1 MAYTVR
7 KLLESE
13 QFPKMKLLC
22 GEKGLDLEVKGI
34 RIIEIEDMER
44 YLTGGEILI
53 TSFQVYL
60 SCSDREVEQHFE
72 DLVKSDISGFIVKK
86 RKEYDPTGRR
96 LSLLEKHC
104 KKYEIPLV
112 EIPGDF
118 DYWGI
123 IRHVMIQVFDKDTA
137 RLKYFKITHDSF
149 NSFILKNNG
158 SSNTASDII
167 KFLSI
172 MIENP
177 VVLYYG
183 NLNCMVSTNSDNS
196 KLILSDEIQPYKPN
210 IITKF
215 QYMKQ
220 MKGSCVQYVVKFAIL
235 SEVEVYITITEE
247 NRELTE
253 LDYMAIENAII
264 NLQYGFLSEFAQD
277 EVKKKYQRDIV
288 HNILNGLL
296 SSKEMTEAAAQLG
309 MKESDTYRVV
319 DFHTIKKNVQRK
331 YTKEQL
337 QEVGVIVG
345 ELMYLLPDA
354 LIYRNMDQIVMIQ
367 QVDSNQTELEY
378 QKEMEE
384 VEDVIQRSILY
395 RKKDTDFQI
404 GIGKSVEG
412 YQRLKESYHEASR
425 AIKYIDIIRLVT
437 GDKNKSVVHYSNLGF
452 FQIFGEIDDVT
463 ELERYIPETL
473 KKSNISVSLIKANR
487 TKITDSNVY
496 GISYGY
502 DVYAGGAGND
512 NDGDAKD
519 GRSGGFVGFNDEGL
533 LKNNN
538 MYYCDVVR
546 GTKDLVGPFSGK
558 SELDTVYAFNSQE
571 KVEGEN
577 NNYRIYRKLDQSLD
591 QIEKNNSILNSSH
604 EKDDASGWDIYTIGH
619 MNPVKTFE
627 TLKNAVLV
635 SKGDS
640 VKADLNA
647 YESSAKAVLMSDT
660 KTTLNTGE
668 SDTPEPSESQD
679 PCDENIK
686 LTINKVWKDLNN
698 FDHSRPNSITVT
710 ISRTWKDKAGNEKT
724 ETVPRYESYKIEGS
738 SDKSK
743 WQKVIKELPAYT
755 TDGDEI
761 YYYTYSITEAKVD
774 GYTTTIDKSQDGF
787 TFTITNRHFP
797 GLPDTG
803 GYGSYLIYLIA
814 VLLFLVYF
822 VMRYKKCKENK
833 KAEKL

>member
-60 SCSDREVEQHFE
+60 SCNDREVEQHFE

-118 DYWGI
+118 YYWGI
-123 IRHVMIQVFDKDTA
+123 IRYVIMQVFDKATA
-137 RLKYFKITHDSF
+137 RLKYFKITHDNF
-149 NSFILKNNG
+149 NAFILNNNG
-158 SSNTASDII
+158 SCNTASNII
-167 KFLSI
+167 KFLSV

-235 SEVEVYITITEE
+235 SEVEIYITITEE

-296 SSKEMTEAAAQLG
+296 SSKEMTEAASQLG

-473 KKSNISVSLIKANR
+473 KKLYLYDDEHKGELITTLQMYLRNNQSIKKTADAMFVHYR
-487 TKITDSNVY
+487 T
-496 GISYGY
+496 ISYRLE
-502 DVYAGGAGND
+502 
-512 NDGDAKD
+512 KIKQI
-519 GRSGGFVGFNDEGL
+519 SGINF
-533 LKNNN
+533 
-538 MYYCDVVR
+538 
-546 GTKDLVGPFSGK
+546 
-558 SELDTVYAFNSQE
+558 
-571 KVEGEN
+571 
-577 NNYRIYRKLDQSLD
+577 
-591 QIEKNNSILNSSH
+591 
-604 EKDDASGWDIYTIGH
+604 DDANEVLAVSNGLIIYK
-619 MNPVKTFE
+619 M
-627 TLKNAVLV
+627 LK
-635 SKGDS
+635 
-640 VKADLNA
+640 
-647 YESSAKAVLMSDT
+647 E
-660 KTTLNTGE
+660 
-668 SDTPEPSESQD
+668 
-679 PCDENIK
+679 
-686 LTINKVWKDLNN
+686 
-698 FDHSRPNSITVT
+698 
-710 ISRTWKDKAGNEKT
+710 
-724 ETVPRYESYKIEGS
+724 IE
-738 SDKSK
+738 
-743 WQKVIKELPAYT
+743 
-755 TDGDEI
+755 
-761 YYYTYSITEAKVD
+761 
-774 GYTTTIDKSQDGF
+774 
-787 TFTITNRHFP
+787 
-797 GLPDTG
+797 
-803 GYGSYLIYLIA
+803 
-814 VLLFLVYF
+814 
-822 VMRYKKCKENK
+822 
-833 KAEKL
+833 

>member
-1 MAYTVR
+1 MGYTVR

-112 EIPGDF
+112 EISEDSY
-118 DYWGI
+118 YWGI
-123 IRHVMIQVFDKDTA
+123 IRYVIMQVFDKDTA
-137 RLKYFKITHDSF
+137 RLKYFKITHDNF
-149 NSFILKNNG
+149 NTFILNNNG
-158 SSNTASDII
+158 SCNTASDII
-167 KFLSI
+167 KFLSV

-235 SEVEVYITITEE
+235 NEMEIYITITEE

-277 EVKKKYQRDIV
+277 EVKKKYQRDLI

-337 QEVGVIVG
+337 HEVGVIVG

-452 FQIFGEIDDVT
+452 FQIFGKVDDMT
-463 ELERYIPETL
+463 ELERCIPETL
-473 KKSNISVSLIKANR
+473 KKLYLYEDEHKGELITTLQMYLRNNQSIKKTAGAMFVHYR
-487 TKITDSNVY
+487 T
-496 GISYGY
+496 ISYRLE
-502 DVYAGGAGND
+502 
-512 NDGDAKD
+512 KIKQI
-519 GRSGGFVGFNDEGL
+519 SG
-533 LKNNN
+533 
-538 MYYCDVVR
+538 
-546 GTKDLVGPFSGK
+546 
-558 SELDTVYAFNSQE
+558 
-571 KVEGEN
+571 
-577 NNYRIYRKLDQSLD
+577 I
-591 QIEKNNSILNSSH
+591 
-604 EKDDASGWDIYTIGH
+604 
-619 MNPVKTFE
+619 
-627 TLKNAVLV
+627 
-635 SKGDS
+635 
-640 VKADLNA
+640 
-647 YESSAKAVLMSDT
+647 
-660 KTTLNTGE
+660 
-668 SDTPEPSESQD
+668 
-679 PCDENIK
+679 
-686 LTINKVWKDLNN
+686 N
-698 FDHSRPNSITVT
+698 FDN
-710 ISRTWKDKAGNEKT
+710 ANE
-724 ETVPRYESYKIEGS
+724 VLAVSNGLIIYKMLKEIE
-738 SDKSK
+738 
-743 WQKVIKELPAYT
+743 
-755 TDGDEI
+755 
-761 YYYTYSITEAKVD
+761 
-774 GYTTTIDKSQDGF
+774 
-787 TFTITNRHFP
+787 
-797 GLPDTG
+797 
-803 GYGSYLIYLIA
+803 
-814 VLLFLVYF
+814 
-822 VMRYKKCKENK
+822 
-833 KAEKL
+833 

>member
-1 MAYTVR
+1 MGYTVR

-112 EIPGDF
+112 EISEDSY
-118 DYWGI
+118 YWGI
-123 IRHVMIQVFDKDTA
+123 IRYVIMQVFDKDIA
-137 RLKYFKITHDSF
+137 RLKYFKITHDNF
-149 NSFILKNNG
+149 NTFILNNNG
-158 SSNTASDII
+158 SCNTASDII
-167 KFLSI
+167 KFLSV

-235 SEVEVYITITEE
+235 NEMEIYITITEE

-277 EVKKKYQRDIV
+277 EMKKKYQRDLI

-337 QEVGVIVG
+337 HEVGVIVG

-473 KKSNISVSLIKANR
+473 KKLYLYDDEHKGELITTLQMYLRNNQSIKKTAGAMFVHYR
-487 TKITDSNVY
+487 T
-496 GISYGY
+496 ISYRLE
-502 DVYAGGAGND
+502 
-512 NDGDAKD
+512 KIKQI
-519 GRSGGFVGFNDEGL
+519 SG
-533 LKNNN
+533 
-538 MYYCDVVR
+538 
-546 GTKDLVGPFSGK
+546 
-558 SELDTVYAFNSQE
+558 
-571 KVEGEN
+571 
-577 NNYRIYRKLDQSLD
+577 I
-591 QIEKNNSILNSSH
+591 
-604 EKDDASGWDIYTIGH
+604 
-619 MNPVKTFE
+619 
-627 TLKNAVLV
+627 
-635 SKGDS
+635 
-640 VKADLNA
+640 
-647 YESSAKAVLMSDT
+647 
-660 KTTLNTGE
+660 
-668 SDTPEPSESQD
+668 
-679 PCDENIK
+679 
-686 LTINKVWKDLNN
+686 N
-698 FDHSRPNSITVT
+698 FDN
-710 ISRTWKDKAGNEKT
+710 ANE
-724 ETVPRYESYKIEGS
+724 VLAVSNGLIIYKMLKEIE
-738 SDKSK
+738 
-743 WQKVIKELPAYT
+743 
-755 TDGDEI
+755 
-761 YYYTYSITEAKVD
+761 
-774 GYTTTIDKSQDGF
+774 
-787 TFTITNRHFP
+787 
-797 GLPDTG
+797 
-803 GYGSYLIYLIA
+803 
-814 VLLFLVYF
+814 
-822 VMRYKKCKENK
+822 
-833 KAEKL
+833 

>member
-112 EIPGDF
+112 EISEDSY
-118 DYWGI
+118 YWGI
-123 IRHVMIQVFDKDTA
+123 IRYVIMQVFDKDTA

-149 NSFILKNNG
+149 NTFILKNNG

-183 NLNCMVSTNSDNS
+183 DLNCMVSTNSDNS

-235 SEVEVYITITEE
+235 SEVDIYITITEE

-277 EVKKKYQRDIV
+277 EVKKKYQRDII

-337 QEVGVIVG
+337 HEVGVIEG
-345 ELMYLLPDA
+345 ELMHLLPDA

-384 VEDVIQRSILY
+384 VEEVIQRSILY

-473 KKSNISVSLIKANR
+473 KKLYLYDDEHKGELITTLQMYLRNNQSIKKTADAMFVHYR
-487 TKITDSNVY
+487 T
-496 GISYGY
+496 ISYRLE
-502 DVYAGGAGND
+502 
-512 NDGDAKD
+512 KIKQI
-519 GRSGGFVGFNDEGL
+519 SG
-533 LKNNN
+533 
-538 MYYCDVVR
+538 
-546 GTKDLVGPFSGK
+546 
-558 SELDTVYAFNSQE
+558 
-571 KVEGEN
+571 
-577 NNYRIYRKLDQSLD
+577 I
-591 QIEKNNSILNSSH
+591 
-604 EKDDASGWDIYTIGH
+604 
-619 MNPVKTFE
+619 
-627 TLKNAVLV
+627 
-635 SKGDS
+635 
-640 VKADLNA
+640 
-647 YESSAKAVLMSDT
+647 
-660 KTTLNTGE
+660 
-668 SDTPEPSESQD
+668 
-679 PCDENIK
+679 
-686 LTINKVWKDLNN
+686 N
-698 FDHSRPNSITVT
+698 FDN
-710 ISRTWKDKAGNEKT
+710 ANE
-724 ETVPRYESYKIEGS
+724 VLAVSNGLIIYKMLKEIE
-738 SDKSK
+738 
-743 WQKVIKELPAYT
+743 
-755 TDGDEI
+755 
-761 YYYTYSITEAKVD
+761 
-774 GYTTTIDKSQDGF
+774 
-787 TFTITNRHFP
+787 
-797 GLPDTG
+797 
-803 GYGSYLIYLIA
+803 
-814 VLLFLVYF
+814 
-822 VMRYKKCKENK
+822 
-833 KAEKL
+833 

>member
-60 SCSDREVEQHFE
+60 SCNDREVEQHFE

-112 EIPGDF
+112 EISEDSY
-118 DYWGI
+118 YWGI
-123 IRHVMIQVFDKDTA
+123 IRYVIMQVFDKATA
-137 RLKYFKITHDSF
+137 RLKYFKITHDNF
-149 NSFILKNNG
+149 NTFILRNNG

-167 KFLSI
+167 KFLSV

-183 NLNCMVSTNSDNS
+183 DLNCMVSTNSDNS

-235 SEVEVYITITEE
+235 SEVEIYITITEE

-264 NLQYGFLSEFAQD
+264 NLQYGFLSEFAQN
-277 EVKKKYQRDIV
+277 EVKKKYQRDII

-337 QEVGVIVG
+337 HEVGVIVG

-378 QKEMEE
+378 QKEMEK

-412 YQRLKESYHEASR
+412 YQRLKESYYEASQ

-452 FQIFGEIDDVT
+452 FQIFGKVDDMT
-463 ELERYIPETL
+463 ELERCIPETL
-473 KKSNISVSLIKANR
+473 KKLYLYDDEHKGELITTLQMYLRNNQSIKKTASAMFVHYR
-487 TKITDSNVY
+487 T
-496 GISYGY
+496 ISY
-502 DVYAGGAGND
+502 
-512 NDGDAKD
+512 
-519 GRSGGFVGFNDEGL
+519 R
-533 LKNNN
+533 
-538 MYYCDVVR
+538 
-546 GTKDLVGPFSGK
+546 
-558 SELDTVYAFNSQE
+558 
-571 KVEGEN
+571 
-577 NNYRIYRKLDQSLD
+577 
-591 QIEKNNSILNSSH
+591 IEKI
-604 EKDDASGWDIYTIGH
+604 KQISGI
-619 MNPVKTFE
+619 
-627 TLKNAVLV
+627 
-635 SKGDS
+635 
-640 VKADLNA
+640 
-647 YESSAKAVLMSDT
+647 
-660 KTTLNTGE
+660 
-668 SDTPEPSESQD
+668 
-679 PCDENIK
+679 
-686 LTINKVWKDLNN
+686 N
-698 FDHSRPNSITVT
+698 FDN
-710 ISRTWKDKAGNEKT
+710 ANE
-724 ETVPRYESYKIEGS
+724 VLAVSNGLVIYKMLKEIE
-738 SDKSK
+738 
-743 WQKVIKELPAYT
+743 
-755 TDGDEI
+755 
-761 YYYTYSITEAKVD
+761 
-774 GYTTTIDKSQDGF
+774 
-787 TFTITNRHFP
+787 
-797 GLPDTG
+797 
-803 GYGSYLIYLIA
+803 
-814 VLLFLVYF
+814 
-822 VMRYKKCKENK
+822 
-833 KAEKL
+833 

>member
-112 EIPGDF
+112 EISEDSY
-118 DYWGI
+118 YWGI
-123 IRHVMIQVFDKDTA
+123 IRYVIMQVFDKDTA
-137 RLKYFKITHDSF
+137 RLKYFKITHDNF
-149 NSFILKNNG
+149 NTFILNNNG
-158 SSNTASDII
+158 SCNTASDII

-235 SEVEVYITITEE
+235 NEMEIYITITEE

-264 NLQYGFLSEFAQD
+264 NLQYGFLSEFAQN
-277 EVKKKYQRDIV
+277 EMKKKYQRDII

-296 SSKEMTEAAAQLG
+296 SPKEMAEAAAQLG

-319 DFHTIKKNVQRK
+319 AFHTITKNVQRK

-337 QEVGVIVG
+337 HEVGVIEG
-345 ELMYLLPDA
+345 ELIHLLPDA
-354 LIYRNMDQIVMIQ
+354 LIYKNMDQIVMIQ

-378 QKEMEE
+378 QKKMEE
-384 VEDVIQRSILY
+384 VKDVIQRIILC
-395 RKKDTDFQI
+395 RKKAIDFQI
-404 GIGKSVEG
+404 GIGKSVKG

-452 FQIFGEIDDVT
+452 FQIFSEIDDVT

-473 KKSNISVSLIKANR
+473 KKLYEYDDEHKGELIPTLQMFLSNNQSIKKTAGAMFVHYR
-487 TKITDSNVY
+487 T
-496 GISYGY
+496 ISYRLE
-502 DVYAGGAGND
+502 
-512 NDGDAKD
+512 KIKQI
-519 GRSGGFVGFNDEGL
+519 SG
-533 LKNNN
+533 
-538 MYYCDVVR
+538 
-546 GTKDLVGPFSGK
+546 
-558 SELDTVYAFNSQE
+558 
-571 KVEGEN
+571 
-577 NNYRIYRKLDQSLD
+577 I
-591 QIEKNNSILNSSH
+591 
-604 EKDDASGWDIYTIGH
+604 
-619 MNPVKTFE
+619 
-627 TLKNAVLV
+627 
-635 SKGDS
+635 
-640 VKADLNA
+640 
-647 YESSAKAVLMSDT
+647 
-660 KTTLNTGE
+660 
-668 SDTPEPSESQD
+668 
-679 PCDENIK
+679 
-686 LTINKVWKDLNN
+686 N
-698 FDHSRPNSITVT
+698 FDN
-710 ISRTWKDKAGNEKT
+710 ANE
-724 ETVPRYESYKIEGS
+724 VLAVSNGLIIYKMLKEIE
-738 SDKSK
+738 
-743 WQKVIKELPAYT
+743 
-755 TDGDEI
+755 
-761 YYYTYSITEAKVD
+761 
-774 GYTTTIDKSQDGF
+774 
-787 TFTITNRHFP
+787 
-797 GLPDTG
+797 
-803 GYGSYLIYLIA
+803 
-814 VLLFLVYF
+814 
-822 VMRYKKCKENK
+822 
-833 KAEKL
+833 

>member
-60 SCSDREVEQHFE
+60 SCNDREVEQHFE

-112 EIPGDF
+112 EISEDSY
-118 DYWGI
+118 YWGI
-123 IRHVMIQVFDKDTA
+123 IRYVIMQVFDKATA
-137 RLKYFKITHDSF
+137 RLKYFKITHDNF
-149 NSFILKNNG
+149 NTFILNNNG
-158 SSNTASDII
+158 SCNTASDII
-167 KFLSI
+167 KFLSV

-235 SEVEVYITITEE
+235 SEVEIYITITEE

-277 EVKKKYQRDIV
+277 EVKKKYQRDLI

-319 DFHTIKKNVQRK
+319 DFHTITKNVQRK

-337 QEVGVIVG
+337 HEVGVIEG
-345 ELMYLLPDA
+345 ELMHLLPDA

-367 QVDSNQTELEY
+367 QVDSEQTELEY

-384 VEDVIQRSILY
+384 VEDVIQRSIFY

-412 YQRLKESYHEASR
+412 YQRLKESYYEASQ
-425 AIKYIDIIRLVT
+425 AIKYIEIIRQVT

-473 KKSNISVSLIKANR
+473 KKLYLYDDEHKGELITTLQMYLRNNQSIKKTADAMFVHYR
-487 TKITDSNVY
+487 T
-496 GISYGY
+496 ISYRLE
-502 DVYAGGAGND
+502 
-512 NDGDAKD
+512 KIKQI
-519 GRSGGFVGFNDEGL
+519 SG
-533 LKNNN
+533 
-538 MYYCDVVR
+538 
-546 GTKDLVGPFSGK
+546 
-558 SELDTVYAFNSQE
+558 
-571 KVEGEN
+571 
-577 NNYRIYRKLDQSLD
+577 I
-591 QIEKNNSILNSSH
+591 
-604 EKDDASGWDIYTIGH
+604 
-619 MNPVKTFE
+619 
-627 TLKNAVLV
+627 
-635 SKGDS
+635 
-640 VKADLNA
+640 
-647 YESSAKAVLMSDT
+647 
-660 KTTLNTGE
+660 
-668 SDTPEPSESQD
+668 
-679 PCDENIK
+679 
-686 LTINKVWKDLNN
+686 N
-698 FDHSRPNSITVT
+698 FDN
-710 ISRTWKDKAGNEKT
+710 ANE
-724 ETVPRYESYKIEGS
+724 VLAVSNGLIIYKMLKEIE
-738 SDKSK
+738 
-743 WQKVIKELPAYT
+743 
-755 TDGDEI
+755 
-761 YYYTYSITEAKVD
+761 
-774 GYTTTIDKSQDGF
+774 
-787 TFTITNRHFP
+787 
-797 GLPDTG
+797 
-803 GYGSYLIYLIA
+803 
-814 VLLFLVYF
+814 
-822 VMRYKKCKENK
+822 
-833 KAEKL
+833 

>member
-53 TSFQVYL
+53 TSFPVYL
-60 SCSDREVEQHFE
+60 SCNDQEVEQHFE

-112 EIPGDF
+112 EISEDSY
-118 DYWGI
+118 YWGI
-123 IRHVMIQVFDKDTA
+123 IRYVIMQVFDKATA
-137 RLKYFKITHDSF
+137 RLKYFKITHDNF
-149 NSFILKNNG
+149 NTFILRNNG

-235 SEVEVYITITEE
+235 SEVEIYITITEE
-247 NRELTE
+247 NRGLTE

-277 EVKKKYQRDIV
+277 EVKKKYQRDLI

-309 MKESDTYRVV
+309 MKESHTYRVV
-319 DFHTIKKNVQRK
+319 DFHTIKNNVQSK

-337 QEVGVIVG
+337 HEVGVIEG
-345 ELMYLLPDA
+345 ELKHLLPDA

-404 GIGKSVEG
+404 GIGKSVKG

-473 KKSNISVSLIKANR
+473 KKLYLYDDEHKGELITTLQMYLRNNQSIKKTAGAMFVHYR
-487 TKITDSNVY
+487 T
-496 GISYGY
+496 ISYRLE
-502 DVYAGGAGND
+502 
-512 NDGDAKD
+512 KI
-519 GRSGGFVGFNDEGL
+519 
-533 LKNNN
+533 KQI
-538 MYYCDVVR
+538 
-546 GTKDLVGPFSGK
+546 
-558 SELDTVYAFNSQE
+558 SEINF
-571 KVEGEN
+571 
-577 NNYRIYRKLDQSLD
+577 
-591 QIEKNNSILNSSH
+591 
-604 EKDDASGWDIYTIGH
+604 DDANEVLAVSNGLIIYK
-619 MNPVKTFE
+619 M
-627 TLKNAVLV
+627 LK
-635 SKGDS
+635 
-640 VKADLNA
+640 
-647 YESSAKAVLMSDT
+647 E
-660 KTTLNTGE
+660 
-668 SDTPEPSESQD
+668 
-679 PCDENIK
+679 
-686 LTINKVWKDLNN
+686 
-698 FDHSRPNSITVT
+698 
-710 ISRTWKDKAGNEKT
+710 
-724 ETVPRYESYKIEGS
+724 IE
-738 SDKSK
+738 
-743 WQKVIKELPAYT
+743 
-755 TDGDEI
+755 
-761 YYYTYSITEAKVD
+761 
-774 GYTTTIDKSQDGF
+774 
-787 TFTITNRHFP
+787 
-797 GLPDTG
+797 
-803 GYGSYLIYLIA
+803 
-814 VLLFLVYF
+814 
-822 VMRYKKCKENK
+822 
-833 KAEKL
+833 

>member
-60 SCSDREVEQHFE
+60 SCNDREVEQHFE

-112 EIPGDF
+112 EISEDSY
-118 DYWGI
+118 YWGI
-123 IRHVMIQVFDKDTA
+123 IRYVIMQVFDKATA
-137 RLKYFKITHDSF
+137 RLKYFKITHDNF
-149 NSFILKNNG
+149 NAFILNNNG
-158 SSNTASDII
+158 SCNTASNII
-167 KFLSI
+167 KFLSV

-235 SEVEVYITITEE
+235 SEVEIYITITEE
-247 NRELTE
+247 NRELIE

-277 EVKKKYQRDIV
+277 EVKKKYQRDII

-319 DFHTIKKNVQRK
+319 DFHSIKKNVQRK

-337 QEVGVIVG
+337 HEVGVIEG
-345 ELMYLLPDA
+345 ELMHLLPDA

-384 VEDVIQRSILY
+384 VEELIQRSILY

-452 FQIFGEIDDVT
+452 FQIFGKVDDMT
-463 ELERYIPETL
+463 ELERCIPETL
-473 KKSNISVSLIKANR
+473 KKLYLYDDEHKGELI
-487 TKITDSNVY
+487 TTLQMY
-496 GISYGY
+496 
-502 DVYAGGAGND
+502 
-512 NDGDAKD
+512 
-519 GRSGGFVGFNDEGL
+519 
-533 LKNNN
+533 LKNNQSIKKTADE
-538 MYYCDVVR
+538 MFVHYRTISYR
-546 GTKDLVGPFSGK
+546 LEKIKQISG
-558 SELDTVYAFNSQE
+558 
-571 KVEGEN
+571 
-577 NNYRIYRKLDQSLD
+577 I
-591 QIEKNNSILNSSH
+591 
-604 EKDDASGWDIYTIGH
+604 
-619 MNPVKTFE
+619 
-627 TLKNAVLV
+627 
-635 SKGDS
+635 
-640 VKADLNA
+640 
-647 YESSAKAVLMSDT
+647 
-660 KTTLNTGE
+660 
-668 SDTPEPSESQD
+668 
-679 PCDENIK
+679 
-686 LTINKVWKDLNN
+686 N
-698 FDHSRPNSITVT
+698 FDN
-710 ISRTWKDKAGNEKT
+710 ANE
-724 ETVPRYESYKIEGS
+724 VLAVSNGLIIYKMLKEIE
-738 SDKSK
+738 
-743 WQKVIKELPAYT
+743 
-755 TDGDEI
+755 
-761 YYYTYSITEAKVD
+761 
-774 GYTTTIDKSQDGF
+774 
-787 TFTITNRHFP
+787 
-797 GLPDTG
+797 
-803 GYGSYLIYLIA
+803 
-814 VLLFLVYF
+814 
-822 VMRYKKCKENK
+822 
-833 KAEKL
+833 

>member
-34 RIIEIEDMER
+34 RIIEIDDMER
-44 YLTGGEILI
+44 YLTGGEILM

-112 EIPGDF
+112 EISEDSY
-118 DYWGI
+118 YWGI
-123 IRHVMIQVFDKDTA
+123 IRYVMIQVFDKDTA

-149 NSFILKNNG
+149 NTFILKNNG

-235 SEVEVYITITEE
+235 SEVEIYITITEE

-296 SSKEMTEAAAQLG
+296 SSKEMTEAALQLG

-319 DFHTIKKNVQRK
+319 DFHTIKKNAQRK

-404 GIGKSVEG
+404 GIGKSVKG

-473 KKSNISVSLIKANR
+473 KKLYLYDDEHKGELITTLQMYLRNNQSIKKTADEMFVHYR
-487 TKITDSNVY
+487 T
-496 GISYGY
+496 ISYRLE
-502 DVYAGGAGND
+502 
-512 NDGDAKD
+512 KIKQI
-519 GRSGGFVGFNDEGL
+519 SGINF
-533 LKNNN
+533 
-538 MYYCDVVR
+538 
-546 GTKDLVGPFSGK
+546 
-558 SELDTVYAFNSQE
+558 
-571 KVEGEN
+571 
-577 NNYRIYRKLDQSLD
+577 
-591 QIEKNNSILNSSH
+591 
-604 EKDDASGWDIYTIGH
+604 DDANEVLAVSNGLIIYK
-619 MNPVKTFE
+619 M
-627 TLKNAVLV
+627 LK
-635 SKGDS
+635 
-640 VKADLNA
+640 
-647 YESSAKAVLMSDT
+647 E
-660 KTTLNTGE
+660 
-668 SDTPEPSESQD
+668 
-679 PCDENIK
+679 
-686 LTINKVWKDLNN
+686 
-698 FDHSRPNSITVT
+698 
-710 ISRTWKDKAGNEKT
+710 
-724 ETVPRYESYKIEGS
+724 IE
-738 SDKSK
+738 
-743 WQKVIKELPAYT
+743 
-755 TDGDEI
+755 
-761 YYYTYSITEAKVD
+761 
-774 GYTTTIDKSQDGF
+774 
-787 TFTITNRHFP
+787 
-797 GLPDTG
+797 
-803 GYGSYLIYLIA
+803 
-814 VLLFLVYF
+814 
-822 VMRYKKCKENK
+822 
-833 KAEKL
+833 

>member
-60 SCSDREVEQHFE
+60 SCNDREVEQHFE

-112 EIPGDF
+112 EISEDSY
-118 DYWGI
+118 YWGI
-123 IRHVMIQVFDKDTA
+123 IRYVIMQVFDKATA
-137 RLKYFKITHDSF
+137 RLKYFKITHDNF
-149 NSFILKNNG
+149 NTFILNNNG
-158 SSNTASDII
+158 SCNTASNII
-167 KFLSI
+167 KFLSV

-235 SEVEVYITITEE
+235 SEVEIYIKITEE
-247 NRELTE
+247 NRGLTE

-277 EVKKKYQRDIV
+277 EVKKKYQRDLI

-319 DFHTIKKNVQRK
+319 DFHTIKNNVQSK

-337 QEVGVIVG
+337 HEVGVIEG
-345 ELMYLLPDA
+345 ELKHLLPDA

-367 QVDSNQTELEY
+367 QVDSEQTELEY

-384 VEDVIQRSILY
+384 VEDVIQRSIFY

-404 GIGKSVEG
+404 GIGKSVKG
-412 YQRLKESYHEASR
+412 YQRLKESYHEASQ
-425 AIKYIDIIRLVT
+425 AIKYIEIVRLVT

-452 FQIFGEIDDVT
+452 FQIFGEIDDMT
-463 ELERYIPETL
+463 KLERYIPETL
-473 KKSNISVSLIKANR
+473 KKLYEYDDEHKGELIPTLQMFLSNNQSIRKTAGAMFVHYR
-487 TKITDSNVY
+487 T
-496 GISYGY
+496 ISY
-502 DVYAGGAGND
+502 
-512 NDGDAKD
+512 
-519 GRSGGFVGFNDEGL
+519 R
-533 LKNNN
+533 
-538 MYYCDVVR
+538 M
-546 GTKDLVGPFSGK
+546 
-558 SELDTVYAFNSQE
+558 E
-571 KVEGEN
+571 KIKE
-577 NNYRIYRKLDQSLD
+577 I
-591 QIEKNNSILNSSH
+591 
-604 EKDDASGWDIYTIGH
+604 
-619 MNPVKTFE
+619 
-627 TLKNAVLV
+627 
-635 SKGDS
+635 
-640 VKADLNA
+640 
-647 YESSAKAVLMSDT
+647 
-660 KTTLNTGE
+660 TG
-668 SDTPEPSESQD
+668 
-679 PCDENIK
+679 I
-686 LTINKVWKDLNN
+686 N
-698 FDHSRPNSITVT
+698 FDN
-710 ISRTWKDKAGNEKT
+710 ANE
-724 ETVPRYESYKIEGS
+724 VLAVSNGLVIYKMLN
-738 SDKSK
+738 
-743 WQKVIKELPAYT
+743 Q
-755 TDGDEI
+755 
-761 YYYTYSITEAKVD
+761 
-774 GYTTTIDKSQDGF
+774 
-787 TFTITNRHFP
+787 
-797 GLPDTG
+797 
-803 GYGSYLIYLIA
+803 
-814 VLLFLVYF
+814 
-822 VMRYKKCKENK
+822 
-833 KAEKL
+833 

>member
-112 EIPGDF
+112 EISEDSY
-118 DYWGI
+118 YWGI
-123 IRHVMIQVFDKDTA
+123 IRYVMIQVFDKDTA

-149 NSFILKNNG
+149 NTFILKNNG

-183 NLNCMVSTNSDNS
+183 DLNCMVSTNSDNS

-235 SEVEVYITITEE
+235 SEVEIYITITEE

-264 NLQYGFLSEFAQD
+264 NLQYGFLSEFAQN
-277 EVKKKYQRDIV
+277 EVKKTYQRDLI

-337 QEVGVIVG
+337 HEVGVIVG
-345 ELMYLLPDA
+345 ELTYLLPDA

-412 YQRLKESYHEASR
+412 YQRLKESYYEASQ
-425 AIKYIDIIRLVT
+425 AIKYIEIIRQVT
-437 GDKNKSVVHYSNLGF
+437 GDKNKSVVQYSNLGF
-452 FQIFGEIDDVT
+452 FQIFGKVDDMT
-463 ELERYIPETL
+463 ELERCIPETL
-473 KKSNISVSLIKANR
+473 KKLYLYDDEHKGELITTLQMYLRNNQSIKKTASAMFVHYR
-487 TKITDSNVY
+487 T
-496 GISYGY
+496 ISYRLE
-502 DVYAGGAGND
+502 
-512 NDGDAKD
+512 KIKQI
-519 GRSGGFVGFNDEGL
+519 SG
-533 LKNNN
+533 
-538 MYYCDVVR
+538 
-546 GTKDLVGPFSGK
+546 
-558 SELDTVYAFNSQE
+558 
-571 KVEGEN
+571 
-577 NNYRIYRKLDQSLD
+577 I
-591 QIEKNNSILNSSH
+591 
-604 EKDDASGWDIYTIGH
+604 
-619 MNPVKTFE
+619 
-627 TLKNAVLV
+627 
-635 SKGDS
+635 
-640 VKADLNA
+640 
-647 YESSAKAVLMSDT
+647 
-660 KTTLNTGE
+660 
-668 SDTPEPSESQD
+668 
-679 PCDENIK
+679 
-686 LTINKVWKDLNN
+686 N
-698 FDHSRPNSITVT
+698 FDN
-710 ISRTWKDKAGNEKT
+710 ANE
-724 ETVPRYESYKIEGS
+724 VLAVSNGLIIYKMLKEIE
-738 SDKSK
+738 
-743 WQKVIKELPAYT
+743 
-755 TDGDEI
+755 
-761 YYYTYSITEAKVD
+761 
-774 GYTTTIDKSQDGF
+774 
-787 TFTITNRHFP
+787 
-797 GLPDTG
+797 
-803 GYGSYLIYLIA
+803 
-814 VLLFLVYF
+814 
-822 VMRYKKCKENK
+822 
-833 KAEKL
+833 

>member
-112 EIPGDF
+112 EISEDSY
-118 DYWGI
+118 YWGI
-123 IRHVMIQVFDKDTA
+123 IRYVMIQVFDKDTA

-149 NSFILKNNG
+149 NTFILKNNG

-183 NLNCMVSTNSDNS
+183 DLNCMVSTNSDNS

-235 SEVEVYITITEE
+235 SEVEIYITITEE

-264 NLQYGFLSEFAQD
+264 NLQYGFLSEFAQN
-277 EVKKKYQRDIV
+277 EVKKTYQRDLI

-319 DFHTIKKNVQRK
+319 DFHTITKNVQRK

-337 QEVGVIVG
+337 HEVGVIEG
-345 ELMYLLPDA
+345 ELMHLLPDA

-367 QVDSNQTELEY
+367 QVDSDQTELEY

-384 VEDVIQRSILY
+384 IEEVIQQSILY

-412 YQRLKESYHEASR
+412 YQRLKESYYEASQ
-425 AIKYIDIIRLVT
+425 AIKYIEIIRQVT
-437 GDKNKSVVHYSNLGF
+437 GDKNKSVVQYSNLGF
-452 FQIFGEIDDVT
+452 FQIFGKVDDMT
-463 ELERYIPETL
+463 ELERCIPETL
-473 KKSNISVSLIKANR
+473 KKLYLYDDEHKGELITTLQMYLRNNQSIKKTASAMFVHYR
-487 TKITDSNVY
+487 T
-496 GISYGY
+496 ISYRLE
-502 DVYAGGAGND
+502 
-512 NDGDAKD
+512 KIKQI
-519 GRSGGFVGFNDEGL
+519 SG
-533 LKNNN
+533 
-538 MYYCDVVR
+538 
-546 GTKDLVGPFSGK
+546 
-558 SELDTVYAFNSQE
+558 
-571 KVEGEN
+571 
-577 NNYRIYRKLDQSLD
+577 I
-591 QIEKNNSILNSSH
+591 
-604 EKDDASGWDIYTIGH
+604 
-619 MNPVKTFE
+619 
-627 TLKNAVLV
+627 
-635 SKGDS
+635 
-640 VKADLNA
+640 
-647 YESSAKAVLMSDT
+647 
-660 KTTLNTGE
+660 
-668 SDTPEPSESQD
+668 
-679 PCDENIK
+679 
-686 LTINKVWKDLNN
+686 N
-698 FDHSRPNSITVT
+698 FDN
-710 ISRTWKDKAGNEKT
+710 ANE
-724 ETVPRYESYKIEGS
+724 VLAVSNGLIIYKMLKEIE
-738 SDKSK
+738 
-743 WQKVIKELPAYT
+743 
-755 TDGDEI
+755 
-761 YYYTYSITEAKVD
+761 
-774 GYTTTIDKSQDGF
+774 
-787 TFTITNRHFP
+787 
-797 GLPDTG
+797 
-803 GYGSYLIYLIA
+803 
-814 VLLFLVYF
+814 
-822 VMRYKKCKENK
+822 
-833 KAEKL
+833 

>member
-53 TSFQVYL
+53 TSLQVYL
-60 SCSDREVEQHFE
+60 SCSAREVEQHFE

-112 EIPGDF
+112 EISEDSY
-118 DYWGI
+118 YWGI
-123 IRHVMIQVFDKDTA
+123 IRYVIMQVFDKATA
-137 RLKYFKITHDSF
+137 RLKYFKITHDNF
-149 NSFILKNNG
+149 NTFILNNNG
-158 SSNTASDII
+158 SCNTASNII
-167 KFLSI
+167 KFLSV

-235 SEVEVYITITEE
+235 SEVEIYITITEE
-247 NRELTE
+247 NRGLTE

-277 EVKKKYQRDIV
+277 EVKKKYQRDLI

-319 DFHTIKKNVQRK
+319 DFHTIKNNVQSK

-337 QEVGVIVG
+337 HEVGVIEG
-345 ELMYLLPDA
+345 ELKHLLPDA

-404 GIGKSVEG
+404 GIGKSVKG
-412 YQRLKESYHEASR
+412 YQRLKESYHEASQ
-425 AIKYIDIIRLVT
+425 AIKYIEIVRLVT

-452 FQIFGEIDDVT
+452 FQIFGEIDDMT
-463 ELERYIPETL
+463 KLERYIPETL
-473 KKSNISVSLIKANR
+473 KKLYEYDDEHKGELIPTLQMFLSNNQSIRKTAGAMFVHYR
-487 TKITDSNVY
+487 T
-496 GISYGY
+496 ISY
-502 DVYAGGAGND
+502 
-512 NDGDAKD
+512 
-519 GRSGGFVGFNDEGL
+519 R
-533 LKNNN
+533 
-538 MYYCDVVR
+538 M
-546 GTKDLVGPFSGK
+546 
-558 SELDTVYAFNSQE
+558 E
-571 KVEGEN
+571 KIKE
-577 NNYRIYRKLDQSLD
+577 I
-591 QIEKNNSILNSSH
+591 
-604 EKDDASGWDIYTIGH
+604 
-619 MNPVKTFE
+619 
-627 TLKNAVLV
+627 
-635 SKGDS
+635 
-640 VKADLNA
+640 
-647 YESSAKAVLMSDT
+647 
-660 KTTLNTGE
+660 TG
-668 SDTPEPSESQD
+668 
-679 PCDENIK
+679 I
-686 LTINKVWKDLNN
+686 N
-698 FDHSRPNSITVT
+698 FDN
-710 ISRTWKDKAGNEKT
+710 ANE
-724 ETVPRYESYKIEGS
+724 VLAVSNGLVIYKMLN
-738 SDKSK
+738 
-743 WQKVIKELPAYT
+743 Q
-755 TDGDEI
+755 
-761 YYYTYSITEAKVD
+761 
-774 GYTTTIDKSQDGF
+774 
-787 TFTITNRHFP
+787 
-797 GLPDTG
+797 
-803 GYGSYLIYLIA
+803 
-814 VLLFLVYF
+814 
-822 VMRYKKCKENK
+822 
-833 KAEKL
+833 

>member
-112 EIPGDF
+112 EISEDLY
-118 DYWGI
+118 YWGI
-123 IRHVMIQVFDKDTA
+123 IRHVMMQVFDKDTA
-137 RLKYFKITHDSF
+137 RLKYFKITHDNF
-149 NSFILKNNG
+149 NTFILKNNG

-235 SEVEVYITITEE
+235 SEVEIYITITEE

-277 EVKKKYQRDIV
+277 EVKKKYQRDII

-337 QEVGVIVG
+337 HEVGVIEG
-345 ELMYLLPDA
+345 ELMHLLPDA

-412 YQRLKESYHEASR
+412 YQRLKESYHEASQ
-425 AIKYIDIIRLVT
+425 AIKYIEIIRQVT

-452 FQIFGEIDDVT
+452 FQIFGKVDDMT
-463 ELERYIPETL
+463 ELERCIPETL
-473 KKSNISVSLIKANR
+473 KKLYLYDDEHKGELITTLQMYLRNNQSIKKTAGAMFVHYR
-487 TKITDSNVY
+487 T
-496 GISYGY
+496 ISYRLE
-502 DVYAGGAGND
+502 
-512 NDGDAKD
+512 KIKQI
-519 GRSGGFVGFNDEGL
+519 SG
-533 LKNNN
+533 
-538 MYYCDVVR
+538 
-546 GTKDLVGPFSGK
+546 
-558 SELDTVYAFNSQE
+558 
-571 KVEGEN
+571 
-577 NNYRIYRKLDQSLD
+577 I
-591 QIEKNNSILNSSH
+591 
-604 EKDDASGWDIYTIGH
+604 
-619 MNPVKTFE
+619 
-627 TLKNAVLV
+627 
-635 SKGDS
+635 
-640 VKADLNA
+640 
-647 YESSAKAVLMSDT
+647 
-660 KTTLNTGE
+660 
-668 SDTPEPSESQD
+668 
-679 PCDENIK
+679 
-686 LTINKVWKDLNN
+686 N
-698 FDHSRPNSITVT
+698 FDN
-710 ISRTWKDKAGNEKT
+710 ANE
-724 ETVPRYESYKIEGS
+724 VLAVSNGLIIYKMLKEIE
-738 SDKSK
+738 
-743 WQKVIKELPAYT
+743 
-755 TDGDEI
+755 
-761 YYYTYSITEAKVD
+761 
-774 GYTTTIDKSQDGF
+774 
-787 TFTITNRHFP
+787 
-797 GLPDTG
+797 
-803 GYGSYLIYLIA
+803 
-814 VLLFLVYF
+814 
-822 VMRYKKCKENK
+822 
-833 KAEKL
+833 

>member
-34 RIIEIEDMER
+34 RIIEIENMER
-44 YLTGGEILI
+44 YLTGGEILM

-112 EIPGDF
+112 EISEDSY
-118 DYWGI
+118 YWGI
-123 IRHVMIQVFDKDTA
+123 IRYVIMQVFDKATA
-137 RLKYFKITHDSF
+137 RLKYFKITHDNF
-149 NSFILKNNG
+149 NTFILNNNG
-158 SSNTASDII
+158 SCNTASNII
-167 KFLSI
+167 KFLSV

-235 SEVEVYITITEE
+235 SEVEIYITITEE
-247 NRELTE
+247 NRELIE

-319 DFHTIKKNVQRK
+319 DFHTIKNNVQSK

-337 QEVGVIVG
+337 HEVGVIEG
-345 ELMYLLPDA
+345 ELKHLLPDA

-367 QVDSNQTELEY
+367 QVDSEQTELEY

-384 VEDVIQRSILY
+384 IEEVIQRSILY

-404 GIGKSVEG
+404 GIGKSVKG
-412 YQRLKESYHEASR
+412 YQRLKESYHEASQ
-425 AIKYIDIIRLVT
+425 AIKYIEIVRLVT

-452 FQIFGEIDDVT
+452 FQIFGEIDDMT
-463 ELERYIPETL
+463 KLERYIPETL
-473 KKSNISVSLIKANR
+473 KKLYEYDDEHKGELIPTLQMFLSNNQSIRKTAGAMFVHYR
-487 TKITDSNVY
+487 T
-496 GISYGY
+496 ISYRLE
-502 DVYAGGAGND
+502 
-512 NDGDAKD
+512 KIKQI
-519 GRSGGFVGFNDEGL
+519 SG
-533 LKNNN
+533 
-538 MYYCDVVR
+538 
-546 GTKDLVGPFSGK
+546 
-558 SELDTVYAFNSQE
+558 
-571 KVEGEN
+571 
-577 NNYRIYRKLDQSLD
+577 I
-591 QIEKNNSILNSSH
+591 
-604 EKDDASGWDIYTIGH
+604 
-619 MNPVKTFE
+619 
-627 TLKNAVLV
+627 
-635 SKGDS
+635 
-640 VKADLNA
+640 
-647 YESSAKAVLMSDT
+647 
-660 KTTLNTGE
+660 
-668 SDTPEPSESQD
+668 
-679 PCDENIK
+679 
-686 LTINKVWKDLNN
+686 N
-698 FDHSRPNSITVT
+698 FDN
-710 ISRTWKDKAGNEKT
+710 ANE
-724 ETVPRYESYKIEGS
+724 VLAVSNGLVIYKMLN
-738 SDKSK
+738 
-743 WQKVIKELPAYT
+743 Q
-755 TDGDEI
+755 
-761 YYYTYSITEAKVD
+761 
-774 GYTTTIDKSQDGF
+774 
-787 TFTITNRHFP
+787 
-797 GLPDTG
+797 
-803 GYGSYLIYLIA
+803 
-814 VLLFLVYF
+814 
-822 VMRYKKCKENK
+822 
-833 KAEKL
+833 

>member
-112 EIPGDF
+112 EISEDSY
-118 DYWGI
+118 YWGI
-123 IRHVMIQVFDKDTA
+123 IRYVIMQVFDKDTA
-137 RLKYFKITHDSF
+137 RLKYFKITHDNF
-149 NSFILKNNG
+149 NTFILNNNG
-158 SSNTASDII
+158 SCNTASDII

-235 SEVEVYITITEE
+235 NEMEIYITITEE

-277 EVKKKYQRDIV
+277 EVKKKYQRDII

-319 DFHTIKKNVQRK
+319 DFHTIKKNAQRK

-337 QEVGVIVG
+337 HEVGVIVG

-367 QVDSNQTELEY
+367 QVDSDQTELEY

-384 VEDVIQRSILY
+384 IEEVIQQSILY

-473 KKSNISVSLIKANR
+473 KKLYLYDDEHKGELITTLQMYLRNNQSIKKTAGAMFVHYR
-487 TKITDSNVY
+487 T
-496 GISYGY
+496 ISYRLE
-502 DVYAGGAGND
+502 
-512 NDGDAKD
+512 KIKQI
-519 GRSGGFVGFNDEGL
+519 SG
-533 LKNNN
+533 
-538 MYYCDVVR
+538 
-546 GTKDLVGPFSGK
+546 
-558 SELDTVYAFNSQE
+558 
-571 KVEGEN
+571 
-577 NNYRIYRKLDQSLD
+577 I
-591 QIEKNNSILNSSH
+591 
-604 EKDDASGWDIYTIGH
+604 
-619 MNPVKTFE
+619 
-627 TLKNAVLV
+627 
-635 SKGDS
+635 
-640 VKADLNA
+640 
-647 YESSAKAVLMSDT
+647 
-660 KTTLNTGE
+660 
-668 SDTPEPSESQD
+668 
-679 PCDENIK
+679 
-686 LTINKVWKDLNN
+686 N
-698 FDHSRPNSITVT
+698 FDN
-710 ISRTWKDKAGNEKT
+710 ANE
-724 ETVPRYESYKIEGS
+724 VLAVSNGLIIYKMLKEIE
-738 SDKSK
+738 
-743 WQKVIKELPAYT
+743 
-755 TDGDEI
+755 
-761 YYYTYSITEAKVD
+761 
-774 GYTTTIDKSQDGF
+774 
-787 TFTITNRHFP
+787 
-797 GLPDTG
+797 
-803 GYGSYLIYLIA
+803 
-814 VLLFLVYF
+814 
-822 VMRYKKCKENK
+822 
-833 KAEKL
+833 

>member
-1 MAYTVR
+1 MGYTVR

-60 SCSDREVEQHFE
+60 SCNDREVEQHFE

-112 EIPGDF
+112 EISEDSY
-118 DYWGI
+118 YWGI
-123 IRHVMIQVFDKDTA
+123 IRYVIMQVFDKVTA
-137 RLKYFKITHDSF
+137 RLKYFKITHDNF
-149 NSFILKNNG
+149 NTFILRNNG

-235 SEVEVYITITEE
+235 SEVEIYITITEE
-247 NRELTE
+247 NRGLTE

-277 EVKKKYQRDIV
+277 EVKKKYQRDLI

-319 DFHTIKKNVQRK
+319 DFHTITKNVQRK

-337 QEVGVIVG
+337 HEVGVIEG
-345 ELMYLLPDA
+345 ELMHLLPDA

-384 VEDVIQRSILY
+384 IEEVIQQSILY

-412 YQRLKESYHEASR
+412 YQRLKESYHEASQ
-425 AIKYIDIIRLVT
+425 AIKYIEIIRQVT

-452 FQIFGEIDDVT
+452 FQIFGKVDDMT
-463 ELERYIPETL
+463 ELERCIPETL
-473 KKSNISVSLIKANR
+473 KKLYLYDDEHKGELITTLQMYLRNNQSIKKTAGAMFVHYR
-487 TKITDSNVY
+487 T
-496 GISYGY
+496 ISYRLE
-502 DVYAGGAGND
+502 
-512 NDGDAKD
+512 KIKQI
-519 GRSGGFVGFNDEGL
+519 SG
-533 LKNNN
+533 
-538 MYYCDVVR
+538 
-546 GTKDLVGPFSGK
+546 
-558 SELDTVYAFNSQE
+558 
-571 KVEGEN
+571 
-577 NNYRIYRKLDQSLD
+577 I
-591 QIEKNNSILNSSH
+591 
-604 EKDDASGWDIYTIGH
+604 
-619 MNPVKTFE
+619 
-627 TLKNAVLV
+627 
-635 SKGDS
+635 
-640 VKADLNA
+640 
-647 YESSAKAVLMSDT
+647 
-660 KTTLNTGE
+660 
-668 SDTPEPSESQD
+668 
-679 PCDENIK
+679 
-686 LTINKVWKDLNN
+686 N
-698 FDHSRPNSITVT
+698 FDN
-710 ISRTWKDKAGNEKT
+710 ANE
-724 ETVPRYESYKIEGS
+724 VLAVSNGLIIYKMLKEIE
-738 SDKSK
+738 
-743 WQKVIKELPAYT
+743 
-755 TDGDEI
+755 
-761 YYYTYSITEAKVD
+761 
-774 GYTTTIDKSQDGF
+774 
-787 TFTITNRHFP
+787 
-797 GLPDTG
+797 
-803 GYGSYLIYLIA
+803 
-814 VLLFLVYF
+814 
-822 VMRYKKCKENK
+822 
-833 KAEKL
+833 

>member
-72 DLVKSDISGFIVKK
+72 DLVKSDISGFIVKEG
-86 RKEYDPTGRR
+86 KEYDPTGRR

-112 EIPGDF
+112 EISEDF
-118 DYWGI
+118 YYWGI
-123 IRHVMIQVFDKDTA
+123 IRYVIMQVFDKATA

-149 NSFILKNNG
+149 NTFILKNNG

-235 SEVEVYITITEE
+235 SEVEIYITITEE

-277 EVKKKYQRDIV
+277 EVKKKYQRDLI

-296 SSKEMTEAAAQLG
+296 SSKEMTEAALQLG

-319 DFHTIKKNVQRK
+319 DFHTIKKNAQRK

-452 FQIFGEIDDVT
+452 FQIFGKVDDMT
-463 ELERYIPETL
+463 ELERCIPETL
-473 KKSNISVSLIKANR
+473 KKLYLYDDEHKGELITTLQMYLRNNQSIKKTAGAMFVHYR
-487 TKITDSNVY
+487 T
-496 GISYGY
+496 ISYRLE
-502 DVYAGGAGND
+502 
-512 NDGDAKD
+512 KIKQI
-519 GRSGGFVGFNDEGL
+519 SG
-533 LKNNN
+533 
-538 MYYCDVVR
+538 
-546 GTKDLVGPFSGK
+546 
-558 SELDTVYAFNSQE
+558 
-571 KVEGEN
+571 
-577 NNYRIYRKLDQSLD
+577 I
-591 QIEKNNSILNSSH
+591 
-604 EKDDASGWDIYTIGH
+604 
-619 MNPVKTFE
+619 
-627 TLKNAVLV
+627 
-635 SKGDS
+635 
-640 VKADLNA
+640 
-647 YESSAKAVLMSDT
+647 
-660 KTTLNTGE
+660 
-668 SDTPEPSESQD
+668 
-679 PCDENIK
+679 
-686 LTINKVWKDLNN
+686 N
-698 FDHSRPNSITVT
+698 FDN
-710 ISRTWKDKAGNEKT
+710 ANE
-724 ETVPRYESYKIEGS
+724 VLAVSNGLIIYKMLKEIE
-738 SDKSK
+738 
-743 WQKVIKELPAYT
+743 
-755 TDGDEI
+755 
-761 YYYTYSITEAKVD
+761 
-774 GYTTTIDKSQDGF
+774 
-787 TFTITNRHFP
+787 
-797 GLPDTG
+797 
-803 GYGSYLIYLIA
+803 
-814 VLLFLVYF
+814 
-822 VMRYKKCKENK
+822 
-833 KAEKL
+833 

>member
-60 SCSDREVEQHFE
+60 SCNDREVEQHFE

-112 EIPGDF
+112 EISEDLH
-118 DYWGI
+118 YWGI
-123 IRHVMIQVFDKDTA
+123 IRYVIMQVFDKATA
-137 RLKYFKITHDSF
+137 RLKYFKITHDNF
-149 NSFILKNNG
+149 NAFILNNNG
-158 SSNTASDII
+158 SCNTASNII
-167 KFLSI
+167 KFLSV

-235 SEVEVYITITEE
+235 SEVEIYITITEE

-296 SSKEMTEAAAQLG
+296 SSKEMTEAASQLG

-337 QEVGVIVG
+337 HEVGVIVG
-345 ELMYLLPDA
+345 ELMHLLPDA

-425 AIKYIDIIRLVT
+425 AIKYIDIIRQVT

-473 KKSNISVSLIKANR
+473 KKLYLYDDEHKGELITTLQMYLRNNQSIKKTAGAMFVHYR
-487 TKITDSNVY
+487 T
-496 GISYGY
+496 ISYRLE
-502 DVYAGGAGND
+502 
-512 NDGDAKD
+512 KIKQI
-519 GRSGGFVGFNDEGL
+519 SGINF
-533 LKNNN
+533 
-538 MYYCDVVR
+538 
-546 GTKDLVGPFSGK
+546 
-558 SELDTVYAFNSQE
+558 
-571 KVEGEN
+571 
-577 NNYRIYRKLDQSLD
+577 
-591 QIEKNNSILNSSH
+591 
-604 EKDDASGWDIYTIGH
+604 DDANEVLAVSNGLIIYK
-619 MNPVKTFE
+619 M
-627 TLKNAVLV
+627 LK
-635 SKGDS
+635 
-640 VKADLNA
+640 
-647 YESSAKAVLMSDT
+647 E
-660 KTTLNTGE
+660 
-668 SDTPEPSESQD
+668 
-679 PCDENIK
+679 
-686 LTINKVWKDLNN
+686 
-698 FDHSRPNSITVT
+698 
-710 ISRTWKDKAGNEKT
+710 
-724 ETVPRYESYKIEGS
+724 IE
-738 SDKSK
+738 
-743 WQKVIKELPAYT
+743 
-755 TDGDEI
+755 
-761 YYYTYSITEAKVD
+761 
-774 GYTTTIDKSQDGF
+774 
-787 TFTITNRHFP
+787 
-797 GLPDTG
+797 
-803 GYGSYLIYLIA
+803 
-814 VLLFLVYF
+814 
-822 VMRYKKCKENK
+822 
-833 KAEKL
+833 

>member
-112 EIPGDF
+112 EISEDSY
-118 DYWGI
+118 YWGI
-123 IRHVMIQVFDKDTA
+123 IRYVIMQVFDKATA
-137 RLKYFKITHDSF
+137 RLKYFKITHDNF
-149 NSFILKNNG
+149 NTFILNNNG
-158 SSNTASDII
+158 SCNTSSDII
-167 KFLSI
+167 KFLSV

-235 SEVEVYITITEE
+235 SEVEIYITITEE

-277 EVKKKYQRDIV
+277 EVKKKYQRDII

-319 DFHTIKKNVQRK
+319 DFHTIKNNVQSK

-337 QEVGVIVG
+337 HEVGVIEG
-345 ELMYLLPDA
+345 ELKHLLPDA

-452 FQIFGEIDDVT
+452 FQIFGEIDDMT
-463 ELERYIPETL
+463 KLERYIPETL
-473 KKSNISVSLIKANR
+473 KKLYEYDDEHKGELIPTLQMFLSNNQSIRKTAGAMFVHYR
-487 TKITDSNVY
+487 T
-496 GISYGY
+496 ISY
-502 DVYAGGAGND
+502 
-512 NDGDAKD
+512 
-519 GRSGGFVGFNDEGL
+519 R
-533 LKNNN
+533 
-538 MYYCDVVR
+538 M
-546 GTKDLVGPFSGK
+546 
-558 SELDTVYAFNSQE
+558 E
-571 KVEGEN
+571 KIKE
-577 NNYRIYRKLDQSLD
+577 I
-591 QIEKNNSILNSSH
+591 
-604 EKDDASGWDIYTIGH
+604 
-619 MNPVKTFE
+619 
-627 TLKNAVLV
+627 
-635 SKGDS
+635 
-640 VKADLNA
+640 
-647 YESSAKAVLMSDT
+647 
-660 KTTLNTGE
+660 TG
-668 SDTPEPSESQD
+668 
-679 PCDENIK
+679 I
-686 LTINKVWKDLNN
+686 N
-698 FDHSRPNSITVT
+698 FDN
-710 ISRTWKDKAGNEKT
+710 ANE
-724 ETVPRYESYKIEGS
+724 VLAVSNGLVIYKMLN
-738 SDKSK
+738 
-743 WQKVIKELPAYT
+743 Q
-755 TDGDEI
+755 
-761 YYYTYSITEAKVD
+761 
-774 GYTTTIDKSQDGF
+774 
-787 TFTITNRHFP
+787 
-797 GLPDTG
+797 
-803 GYGSYLIYLIA
+803 
-814 VLLFLVYF
+814 
-822 VMRYKKCKENK
+822 
-833 KAEKL
+833 

>member
-112 EIPGDF
+112 EISEDSY
-118 DYWGI
+118 YWGI
-123 IRHVMIQVFDKDTA
+123 IRYVMIQVFDKDTA

-149 NSFILKNNG
+149 NTFILKNNG

-183 NLNCMVSTNSDNS
+183 DLNCMVSTNSDNS

-235 SEVEVYITITEE
+235 SEVEIYITITEE

-264 NLQYGFLSEFAQD
+264 NLQYGFLSEFAQN
-277 EVKKKYQRDIV
+277 EVKKTYQRDLI

-337 QEVGVIVG
+337 HEVGVIEG
-345 ELMYLLPDA
+345 ELMHLLPDA

-412 YQRLKESYHEASR
+412 YQRLKESYYEASQ
-425 AIKYIDIIRLVT
+425 AIKYIEIIRQVT
-437 GDKNKSVVHYSNLGF
+437 GDKNKSVVQYSNLGF
-452 FQIFGEIDDVT
+452 FQIFGKVDDMT
-463 ELERYIPETL
+463 ELERCIPETL
-473 KKSNISVSLIKANR
+473 KKLYLYDDEHKGELITTLQMYLRNNQSIKKTADAMFVHYR
-487 TKITDSNVY
+487 T
-496 GISYGY
+496 ISYRLE
-502 DVYAGGAGND
+502 
-512 NDGDAKD
+512 KIKQI
-519 GRSGGFVGFNDEGL
+519 SG
-533 LKNNN
+533 
-538 MYYCDVVR
+538 
-546 GTKDLVGPFSGK
+546 
-558 SELDTVYAFNSQE
+558 
-571 KVEGEN
+571 
-577 NNYRIYRKLDQSLD
+577 I
-591 QIEKNNSILNSSH
+591 
-604 EKDDASGWDIYTIGH
+604 
-619 MNPVKTFE
+619 
-627 TLKNAVLV
+627 
-635 SKGDS
+635 
-640 VKADLNA
+640 
-647 YESSAKAVLMSDT
+647 
-660 KTTLNTGE
+660 
-668 SDTPEPSESQD
+668 
-679 PCDENIK
+679 
-686 LTINKVWKDLNN
+686 N
-698 FDHSRPNSITVT
+698 FDN
-710 ISRTWKDKAGNEKT
+710 ANE
-724 ETVPRYESYKIEGS
+724 VLAVSNGLIIYKMLKEIE
-738 SDKSK
+738 
-743 WQKVIKELPAYT
+743 
-755 TDGDEI
+755 
-761 YYYTYSITEAKVD
+761 
-774 GYTTTIDKSQDGF
+774 
-787 TFTITNRHFP
+787 
-797 GLPDTG
+797 
-803 GYGSYLIYLIA
+803 
-814 VLLFLVYF
+814 
-822 VMRYKKCKENK
+822 
-833 KAEKL
+833 

>member
-34 RIIEIEDMER
+34 RIIEIEDIER

-60 SCSDREVEQHFE
+60 SCNDREVEQHFE
-72 DLVKSDISGFIVKK
+72 DLVKSEISGFIVKK

-112 EIPGDF
+112 EISEDLY
-118 DYWGI
+118 YWGI
-123 IRHVMIQVFDKDTA
+123 IRYVIMQVFDKATA
-137 RLKYFKITHDSF
+137 RLKYFKITHDNF
-149 NSFILKNNG
+149 NTFILNNNG
-158 SSNTASDII
+158 SCNTASDII
-167 KFLSI
+167 KFLSV

-183 NLNCMVSTNSDNS
+183 NLNCMASTNSDNS

-296 SSKEMTEAAAQLG
+296 SSKEMTEAASQLG

-367 QVDSNQTELEY
+367 QVDPNQTELEY

-473 KKSNISVSLIKANR
+473 KKLYLYDDEHKGELITTLQMYLRNNQSIKKTAGAMFVHYR
-487 TKITDSNVY
+487 T
-496 GISYGY
+496 ISYRLE
-502 DVYAGGAGND
+502 
-512 NDGDAKD
+512 KIKQI
-519 GRSGGFVGFNDEGL
+519 SG
-533 LKNNN
+533 
-538 MYYCDVVR
+538 
-546 GTKDLVGPFSGK
+546 
-558 SELDTVYAFNSQE
+558 
-571 KVEGEN
+571 
-577 NNYRIYRKLDQSLD
+577 I
-591 QIEKNNSILNSSH
+591 
-604 EKDDASGWDIYTIGH
+604 
-619 MNPVKTFE
+619 
-627 TLKNAVLV
+627 
-635 SKGDS
+635 
-640 VKADLNA
+640 
-647 YESSAKAVLMSDT
+647 
-660 KTTLNTGE
+660 
-668 SDTPEPSESQD
+668 
-679 PCDENIK
+679 
-686 LTINKVWKDLNN
+686 N
-698 FDHSRPNSITVT
+698 FDN
-710 ISRTWKDKAGNEKT
+710 ANE
-724 ETVPRYESYKIEGS
+724 VLAVSNGLIIYKMLKEIE
-738 SDKSK
+738 
-743 WQKVIKELPAYT
+743 
-755 TDGDEI
+755 
-761 YYYTYSITEAKVD
+761 
-774 GYTTTIDKSQDGF
+774 
-787 TFTITNRHFP
+787 
-797 GLPDTG
+797 
-803 GYGSYLIYLIA
+803 
-814 VLLFLVYF
+814 
-822 VMRYKKCKENK
+822 
-833 KAEKL
+833 

>member
-112 EIPGDF
+112 EISEDSY
-118 DYWGI
+118 YWGI
-123 IRHVMIQVFDKDTA
+123 IRYVIMQVFDKDTA

-149 NSFILKNNG
+149 NAFILKNNG

-183 NLNCMVSTNSDNS
+183 NLNCMVSTNLDNS

-235 SEVEVYITITEE
+235 SEVEIYITITEE

-277 EVKKKYQRDIV
+277 EVKKMYQRDII

-337 QEVGVIVG
+337 HEVGVIVG
-345 ELMYLLPDA
+345 ELTYLLPDA

-367 QVDSNQTELEY
+367 QVDSDQTELEY

-384 VEDVIQRSILY
+384 VKDVIQRSILY

-412 YQRLKESYHEASR
+412 YQRLKESYYEASQ

-452 FQIFGEIDDVT
+452 FQIFGKVDDVT

-473 KKSNISVSLIKANR
+473 KKLYLYDEHKGELITTLQMYLRNKQSIRKTADAMFVHYR
-487 TKITDSNVY
+487 T
-496 GISYGY
+496 ISYRLEKIKQISGI
-502 DVYAGGAGND
+502 DFD
-512 NDGDAKD
+512 NANEVLAV
-519 GRSGGFVGFNDEGL
+519 SNGL
-533 LKNNN
+533 IIYKMLK
-538 MYYCDVVR
+538 
-546 GTKDLVGPFSGK
+546 
-558 SELDTVYAFNSQE
+558 E
-571 KVEGEN
+571 
-577 NNYRIYRKLDQSLD
+577 
-591 QIEKNNSILNSSH
+591 IE
-604 EKDDASGWDIYTIGH
+604 
-619 MNPVKTFE
+619 
-627 TLKNAVLV
+627 
-635 SKGDS
+635 
-640 VKADLNA
+640 
-647 YESSAKAVLMSDT
+647 
-660 KTTLNTGE
+660 
-668 SDTPEPSESQD
+668 
-679 PCDENIK
+679 
-686 LTINKVWKDLNN
+686 
-698 FDHSRPNSITVT
+698 
-710 ISRTWKDKAGNEKT
+710 
-724 ETVPRYESYKIEGS
+724 
-738 SDKSK
+738 
-743 WQKVIKELPAYT
+743 
-755 TDGDEI
+755 
-761 YYYTYSITEAKVD
+761 
-774 GYTTTIDKSQDGF
+774 
-787 TFTITNRHFP
+787 
-797 GLPDTG
+797 
-803 GYGSYLIYLIA
+803 
-814 VLLFLVYF
+814 
-822 VMRYKKCKENK
+822 
-833 KAEKL
+833 

>member
-60 SCSDREVEQHFE
+60 SCNDREVEQHFE

-112 EIPGDF
+112 EISEDLH
-118 DYWGI
+118 YWGI
-123 IRHVMIQVFDKDTA
+123 IRYVIMQVFDKATA
-137 RLKYFKITHDSF
+137 RLKYFKITHDNF
-149 NSFILKNNG
+149 NAFILNNNG
-158 SSNTASDII
+158 SCNTASNII
-167 KFLSI
+167 KFLSV

-220 MKGSCVQYVVKFAIL
+220 MKGSCVQYVVKFAIW
-235 SEVEVYITITEE
+235 SEVEIYITITEE
-247 NRELTE
+247 NRGLTE

-319 DFHTIKKNVQRK
+319 DFHTIKNNVQSK

-337 QEVGVIVG
+337 HEVDVIEG
-345 ELMYLLPDA
+345 ELKHLLPDA

-367 QVDSNQTELEY
+367 QVDSEQTELEY

-384 VEDVIQRSILY
+384 VEDVIQRSIFY

-404 GIGKSVEG
+404 GIGKSVKG
-412 YQRLKESYHEASR
+412 YQRLKESYHEASQ
-425 AIKYIDIIRLVT
+425 AIKYIEIVRLVT

-452 FQIFGEIDDVT
+452 FQIFGEIDDMT
-463 ELERYIPETL
+463 KLERYIPETL
-473 KKSNISVSLIKANR
+473 KKLYEYDDEHKGELIPTLQMFLSNNQSIRKTAGAMFVHYR
-487 TKITDSNVY
+487 T
-496 GISYGY
+496 ISY
-502 DVYAGGAGND
+502 
-512 NDGDAKD
+512 
-519 GRSGGFVGFNDEGL
+519 R
-533 LKNNN
+533 
-538 MYYCDVVR
+538 M
-546 GTKDLVGPFSGK
+546 
-558 SELDTVYAFNSQE
+558 E
-571 KVEGEN
+571 KIKE
-577 NNYRIYRKLDQSLD
+577 I
-591 QIEKNNSILNSSH
+591 
-604 EKDDASGWDIYTIGH
+604 
-619 MNPVKTFE
+619 
-627 TLKNAVLV
+627 
-635 SKGDS
+635 
-640 VKADLNA
+640 
-647 YESSAKAVLMSDT
+647 
-660 KTTLNTGE
+660 TG
-668 SDTPEPSESQD
+668 
-679 PCDENIK
+679 I
-686 LTINKVWKDLNN
+686 N
-698 FDHSRPNSITVT
+698 FDN
-710 ISRTWKDKAGNEKT
+710 ANE
-724 ETVPRYESYKIEGS
+724 VLAVSNGLVIYKMLN
-738 SDKSK
+738 
-743 WQKVIKELPAYT
+743 Q
-755 TDGDEI
+755 
-761 YYYTYSITEAKVD
+761 
-774 GYTTTIDKSQDGF
+774 
-787 TFTITNRHFP
+787 
-797 GLPDTG
+797 
-803 GYGSYLIYLIA
+803 
-814 VLLFLVYF
+814 
-822 VMRYKKCKENK
+822 
-833 KAEKL
+833 

>member
-112 EIPGDF
+112 EISEDSY
-118 DYWGI
+118 YWGI
-123 IRHVMIQVFDKDTA
+123 IRYVIMQVFDKATA

-149 NSFILKNNG
+149 NTFILKNNG

-235 SEVEVYITITEE
+235 SEVEIYITITEE

-264 NLQYGFLSEFAQD
+264 NLQYGFLSEFAQN
-277 EVKKKYQRDIV
+277 EVKKTYQRDLI

-319 DFHTIKKNVQRK
+319 DFHTITKNVQRK

-337 QEVGVIVG
+337 HEVGVIEG
-345 ELMYLLPDA
+345 ELMHLLPDA

-367 QVDSNQTELEY
+367 QVDSDQTELEY

-384 VEDVIQRSILY
+384 IEEVIQRSILY

-412 YQRLKESYHEASR
+412 YQRLKESYYEASQ
-425 AIKYIDIIRLVT
+425 AIKYIEIIRQVT

-473 KKSNISVSLIKANR
+473 KKLYLYDDEHKGELITTLQMYLRNNQSIKKTASAMFVHYR
-487 TKITDSNVY
+487 T
-496 GISYGY
+496 ISYRLE
-502 DVYAGGAGND
+502 
-512 NDGDAKD
+512 KIKQI
-519 GRSGGFVGFNDEGL
+519 SG
-533 LKNNN
+533 
-538 MYYCDVVR
+538 
-546 GTKDLVGPFSGK
+546 
-558 SELDTVYAFNSQE
+558 
-571 KVEGEN
+571 
-577 NNYRIYRKLDQSLD
+577 I
-591 QIEKNNSILNSSH
+591 
-604 EKDDASGWDIYTIGH
+604 
-619 MNPVKTFE
+619 
-627 TLKNAVLV
+627 
-635 SKGDS
+635 
-640 VKADLNA
+640 
-647 YESSAKAVLMSDT
+647 
-660 KTTLNTGE
+660 
-668 SDTPEPSESQD
+668 
-679 PCDENIK
+679 
-686 LTINKVWKDLNN
+686 N
-698 FDHSRPNSITVT
+698 FDN
-710 ISRTWKDKAGNEKT
+710 ANE
-724 ETVPRYESYKIEGS
+724 VLAVSNGLIIYKMLKEIE
-738 SDKSK
+738 
-743 WQKVIKELPAYT
+743 
-755 TDGDEI
+755 
-761 YYYTYSITEAKVD
+761 
-774 GYTTTIDKSQDGF
+774 
-787 TFTITNRHFP
+787 
-797 GLPDTG
+797 
-803 GYGSYLIYLIA
+803 
-814 VLLFLVYF
+814 
-822 VMRYKKCKENK
+822 
-833 KAEKL
+833 